1 MMRIEAT
8 PMVVGNTFF
17 QDDEAEDTAMLCAY
31 LYTEDIGTSCSGR
44 NENDKGELEEK
55 MTWSRVRSQTH
66 VTWVLMKVS
75 HGWGRWVITGE
86 DGPGASRGANWSTTD
101 AYRQVP
107 KRGAITVTGSIEG
120 VTVGRQRR

>member
-1 MMRIEAT
+1 
-8 PMVVGNTFF
+8 
-17 QDDEAEDTAMLCAY
+17 MLKGAY

-86 DGPGASRGANWSTTD
+86 DGPGASRGATGSETQQREVRWRHKPGRSPLV
-101 AYRQVP
+101 AAWWAGKGPRQVP
-107 KRGAITVTGSIEG
+107 KREAITVTGSIEG